1 MQPIHRPLNPGSSGS
16 PTRPAAWARG
26 LVFVALATACGHD
39 DDAPEGQGTTEA
51 SSEAQ
56 PGTTDPTTSDTSDS
70 SSEST
75 SDESTT
81 GPDTNDE
88 GGTTHATSD
97 PTSDPTSGGP
107 EQDIEKIC
115 LASFE
120 DTFPGLARYCECAV
134 AAGDSPDLESCLA
147 GAYSQDHANCTCG
160 VYAMHPDVQPANDC
174 SAAAA
179 KVFADCNEAA
189 ADCNEF
195 GECLGALLMAS
206 FDCPELP
213 PGVSDE
219 VDAVCGA

>member
-1 MQPIHRPLNPGSSGS
+1 MRSIYRHLTSMF
-16 PTRPAAWARG
+16 
-26 LVFVALATACGHD
+26 LLALATLPGCGDDGGSHD
-39 DDAPEGQGTTEA
+39 MTGETGGETI
-51 SSEAQ
+51 
-56 PGTTDPTTSDTSDS
+56 GGDTSDG
-70 SSEST
+70 SEST
-75 SDESTT
+75 SDSPATPTTTDATTT
-81 GPDTNDE
+81 GPDTSDT
-88 GGTTHATSD
+88 GGSKHATSD

-147 GAYSQDHANCTCG
+147 DAYSQDYANCTCG